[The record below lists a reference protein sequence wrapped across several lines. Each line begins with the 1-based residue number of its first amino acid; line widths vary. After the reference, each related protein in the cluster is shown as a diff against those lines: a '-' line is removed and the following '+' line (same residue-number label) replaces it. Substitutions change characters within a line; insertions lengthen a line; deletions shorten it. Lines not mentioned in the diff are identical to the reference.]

1 MQRPGRNAIKYRYK
15 SVMKS
20 SIFKKSVFISL
31 LGHLT
36 VFGLFSISFGDR
48 LPKLGYGGVNYRGA
62 VLNNFDL
69 AVSLSKGVILAQ
81 HLGKGLDS
89 ANFKVSVN
97 SLFNKTNTVILE
109 KINKGHVLLQRNY
122 LKPFIAPSFNEAKM
136 AFPEKIAV
144 LSEQPR
150 KKSVLMFY
158 PSLPHYFNLYFKDR
172 QAVHIELMFNI
183 ASDGLKNSIEIK
195 RKISSGN
202 LEADLLSIRYISQ
215 YLFIRQKGFAHNK
228 WQSVKID
235 LSAKNDL

>member
-1 MQRPGRNAIKYRYK
+1 MQGPGRNTIKYRYK
-15 SVMKS
+15 SGMKS

-48 LPKLGYGGVNYRGA
+48 LPVLRYGGVNFRGA
-62 VLNNFDL
+62 VLSNFDL
-69 AVSLSKGVILAQ
+69 AVSLGKGIMLAQ
-81 HLGKGLDS
+81 HLGKRFNS
-89 ANFKVSVN
+89 ANFQGSVN
-97 SLFNKTNTVILE
+97 SLFNKTNTMILE
-109 KINKGHVLLQRNY
+109 KINKEHVLLQRNY
-122 LKPFIAPSFNEAKM
+122 LKPPIALSFNEAKLIL
-136 AFPEKIAV
+136 PEKKAA
-144 LSEQPR
+144 LNEQPR
-150 KKSVLMFY
+150 EKSVLMFY

-183 ASDGLKNSIEIK
+183 GSDGPKNSIEIK
-195 RKISSGN
+195 RRISSGN

-215 YLFIRQKGFAHNK
+215 YLFIRQKGFANNK